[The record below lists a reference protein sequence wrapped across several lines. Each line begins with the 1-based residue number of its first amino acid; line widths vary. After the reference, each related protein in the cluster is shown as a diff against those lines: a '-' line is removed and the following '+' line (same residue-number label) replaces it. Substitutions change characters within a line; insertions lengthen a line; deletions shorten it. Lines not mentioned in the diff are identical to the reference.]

1 MSPSEEIEIKLEV
14 RDPRALKRRLT
25 EMGFRRVKARH
36 FESNRLLDFPN
47 LRLRKAQCLLRL
59 RFADGKCLLTFKGAP
74 ARSRHYKVRTELE
87 TEVEDGEGLKEILES
102 AGLREVFRYD
112 KYRTEYAPGA
122 GRKNAGRPEGAVGR
136 RRGPTRP
143 APGRGEL
150 VYDETPIG
158 NYLELEGPKRWI
170 DEVAGWLGYERPDY
184 IALSYAA
191 LYHQKCREQGKRPA
205 GMVFPARKS
214 RPGSSRGSSDSA
226 GR

>member
-1 MSPSEEIEIKLEV
+1 MSASKEIEIKLEV
-14 RDPRALKRRLT
+14 RHPRALKRRLA
-25 EMGFRRVKARH
+25 ELGFRRVKARH

-47 LRLRKAQCLLRL
+47 LALRKAQRLLRL

-87 TEVEDGEGLKEILES
+87 TEVEDGGELKEILEG

-122 GRKNAGRPEGAVGR
+122 GRKHIVRPEGTVR
-136 RRGPTRP
+136 RRLGSTRR
-143 APGRGEL
+143 APERGEL

-170 DEVAGWLGYERPDY
+170 DEVAGRLGYERPDY
-184 IALSYAA
+184 ITMSYAA
-191 LYHQKCREQGKRPA
+191 LYDQKCREEGKRA
-205 GMVFPARKS
+205 AKMVFPARKS
-214 RPGSSRGSSDSA
+214 RPGS
-226 GR
+226 